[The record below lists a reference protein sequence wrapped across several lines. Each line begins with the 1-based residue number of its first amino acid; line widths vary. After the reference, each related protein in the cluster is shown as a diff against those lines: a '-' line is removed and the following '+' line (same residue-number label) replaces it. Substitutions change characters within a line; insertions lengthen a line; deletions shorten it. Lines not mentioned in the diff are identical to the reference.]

1 MWYHILLSDTYCVSK
16 PLWTDCK
23 LKISDRDDFIWF
35 WSGKDEV
42 NPISMA
48 LIKLC
53 LSIFLSPGF
62 ILQTLLLQGFG
73 TWAPVILHSPLLS
86 GFFSLL
92 TGVSRSFRSSFN
104 SSTQRRHFKLRM
116 IFRQQTLYLAG
127 LNADFNFKMRYIL
140 WVVALL
146 EAYDVTNNSRHLEF
160 YQESE
165 IELKPREISGNFLCF
180 TWTITHK

>member
-1 MWYHILLSDTYCVSK
+1 MFLKCHRFVGDILV
-16 PLWTDCK
+16 
-23 LKISDRDDFIWF
+23 
-35 WSGKDEV
+35 
-42 NPISMA
+42 
-48 LIKLC
+48 
-53 LSIFLSPGF
+53 
-62 ILQTLLLQGFG
+62 
-73 TWAPVILHSPLLS
+73 
-86 GFFSLL
+86 
-92 TGVSRSFRSSFN
+92 SSFN

-180 TWTITHK
+180 T